1 SRLEALVIGELRVM
15 LGQSERWLPDDEQG
29 FFGMGMDSL
38 TSLELRNRLE
48 KTLGVRLNAT
58 VLFDFPTPKRLVQ
71 YLAEQLEP
79 ATAPADGPA
88 PSDREE
94 ELKDLNTAQ
103 LAELLSE
110 KLSSMEAL
118 G

>member
-1 SRLEALVIGELRVM
+1 VM
-15 LGQSERWLPDDEQG
+15 LGQSERWLPDEEQG

-48 KTLGVRLNAT
+48 KTLGVKLNAT
-58 VLFDFPTPKRLVQ
+58 ALFDFPTPRRLVQ
-71 YLAEQLEP
+71 HLAEQLEP
-79 ATAPADGPA
+79 TAAPAEGTKPN
-88 PSDREE
+88 DREE
-94 ELKDLNTAQ
+94 ELKNLNTAE

-110 KLSSMEAL
+110 KLSSMDVL